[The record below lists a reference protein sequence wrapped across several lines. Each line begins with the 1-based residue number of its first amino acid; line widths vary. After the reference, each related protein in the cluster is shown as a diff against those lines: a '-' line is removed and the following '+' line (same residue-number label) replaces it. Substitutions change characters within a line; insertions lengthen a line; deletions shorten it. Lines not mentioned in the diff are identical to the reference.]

1 MLVKT
6 KYFGE
11 VELDEDKVLTFDNG
25 ILGFE
30 EYKKYAILYNNELEE
45 EPMISWLQSLDEPSL
60 ALPIIHPIY
69 VKADYSP
76 VVSDE
81 ILETLG
87 DWEDIEATIFLTM
100 TVPADITQM
109 TVNLKAPI
117 IIHSET
123 KKGCQAVAENSDYLI
138 KYKIYEHLKELKE
151 SV

>member
-11 VELDEDKVLTFDNG
+11 VELDEDKVLTFENG